1 MAPMATSNPVR
12 QYLVST
18 IAALER
24 HRPDD
29 PRIPVLRAQL
39 ATEGLAE
46 HIQRVVDAAPPLTS
60 AQRERLALLLNPG
73 AGHAT

>member
-1 MAPMATSNPVR
+1 MSMATGNRVR

-24 HRPDD
+24 HHPGD

-46 HIQRVVDAAPPLTS
+46 HSQRVTDSAPLS
-60 AQRERLALLLNPG
+60 DAQRERLALLLNPG
-73 AGHAT
+73 AGHGAG